1 MRSSSTSPG
10 VPVQVAVDRRV
21 VGPGRLGAVVVR
33 VAVHVDV
40 AARRRPRLVRLEG
53 VHHEAERALA
63 DRGVEH
69 PRAVAEHARGERL
82 RVVVGVTA
90 IGEVAA
96 HAIARVR
103 VLDLG
108 GQPVAQLTL
117 RYAGGGAA
125 DLAAA
130 PDEAVEAAPEGAPGR
145 GEAKRGVVGHVRRPV
160 ARTAQGAREGRA
172 HVRDRRPA
180 GLGQQAAVG
189 VPAAKREHPPSRQ
202 DRPARGDG
210 GHGLGVEAREA
221 EPLARERVDV
231 GRAGALAEGVVGPQ
245 RIHDDHHDVGV
256 IASLG
261 ARHLVQPGEHAR
273 RRPRGLEE
281 LAARAGRAH
290 PPQIVI
296 AGGGP
301 GGSAAGAVLPL
312 R

>member
-1 MRSSSTSPG
+1 MAVSSTRAPS
-10 VPVQVAVDRRV
+10 RNTR
-21 VGPGRLGAVVVR
+21 
-33 VAVHVDV
+33 
-40 AARRRPRLVRLEG
+40 AANDFEL
-53 VHHEAERALA
+53 
-63 DRGVEH
+63 
-69 PRAVAEHARGERL
+69 
-82 RVVVGVTA
+82 VVGVAA

-96 HAIARVR
+96 HPVARVR

-117 RYAGGGAA
+117 RHAGGGAA

-189 VPAAKREHPPSRQ
+189 VPAAKREDPPPRQ
-202 DRPARGDG
+202 DRPARGDS

-221 EPLARERVDV
+221 EPLACERVDV

-245 RIHDDHHDVGV
+245 RIHDDHHDVG
-256 IASLG
+256 AD
-261 ARHLVQPGEHAR
+261 
-273 RRPRGLEE
+273 RRP
-281 LAARAGRAH
+281 GRSATSSS
-290 PPQIVI
+290 PASTPAEAPADWRNWRRV
-296 AGGGP
+296 P
-301 GGSAAGAVLPL
+301 GGLTRL
-312 R
+312 RLS